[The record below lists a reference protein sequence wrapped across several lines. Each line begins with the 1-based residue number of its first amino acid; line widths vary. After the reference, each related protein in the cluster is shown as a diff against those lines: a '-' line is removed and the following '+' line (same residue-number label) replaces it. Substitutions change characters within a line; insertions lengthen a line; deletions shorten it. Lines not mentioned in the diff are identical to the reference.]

1 MEIGKILS
9 MVDHTILKN
18 TATWDDIKE
27 ACDDG
32 IEFGVAC
39 ICVPPCYVSRAKK
52 YVGDRVKIGSVTGF
66 PYGYNTTEAKI
77 FEAKKAIEDGA
88 DEIDMVLNIG
98 FLKSEELKAVEDE
111 IRAVKEAVGDKIL
124 KVIIETGVL
133 TEEEKIAACKIVTD
147 SGADFI
153 KTSTGFTVGGAT
165 REDVKLFAENVGKDV
180 GIKAAGGIKLL
191 KDAEDFINLGATR
204 LGTSSLI
211 KTVKGQK
218 IEAGETY

>member
-1 MEIGKILS
+1 MEVNKILS

-18 TATWDDIKE
+18 TATWEDIKQ

-32 IEFGVAC
+32 IRYGVAC
-39 ICVPPCYVSRAKK
+39 VCVPNCYVANAKK
-52 YVGDRVKIGSVTGF
+52 YVGDRVNIGSVTGF

-98 FLKSEELKAVEDE
+98 WLKSGNFQAVEDE
-111 IRAVKEAVGDKIL
+111 IKAIKEAVGNKTL

-133 TEEEKIAACKIVTD
+133 TEEEKIAACKIVTNA
-147 SGADFI
+147 GADFI

-165 REDVKLFAENVGKDV
+165 REDVKLFAENVGKGV
-180 GIKAAGGIKLL
+180 RIKAAGGIKTLEA
-191 KDAEDFINLGATR
+191 AEDFINLGATR
-204 LGTSSLI
+204 LGTSTLI
-211 KTVKGQK
+211 KNIKGQK
-218 IEAGETY
+218 IEGSETY